1 MLKRFRYQIAI
12 FLSVIGPGLITAN
25 VDNDSGGIFTYSQAG
40 AKYGYLPL
48 WTLIPITLLLIVT
61 QEMCSRMGAVTG
73 KGLSDLIREEF
84 GLRTTF
90 FLMIALVLTNFTN
103 VIAEFAGIA
112 SSLELFHIS
121 RYISVPICAVAV
133 WFLVVR
139 GNYRSVE
146 KIFLFAC
153 CLYVTYIISAFL
165 LKPDWKE
172 AAIYSVKPI
181 LMFDTDYIT
190 MLIAMVGT
198 SIAPWMQFYLQS
210 AIVEKGITAKEYV
223 QSRIEVVVGC
233 ILTDVVA
240 FFIIVS
246 CATAIWAHGPKDIN
260 DAADAAVALK
270 PFGQYA
276 YLLFSAGLFNASFF
290 AACILPLSTVF
301 TVCEG
306 LGFESG
312 VDKRFHEAPEFYWL
326 YTLLVVLGAAV
337 ILWPNFPLVK
347 MILSSQVLNGVLLPF
362 VLIYMVIL
370 INKKGLMKEWTNS
383 AAYNAVA
390 WVSVAIMIGL
400 TLALA
405 SITVK
410 QMMPQAKAG
419 AWKLSPARPGA
430 RRPQDAKP
438 RFRPSCVQ
446 SGRSRIPHRASDPPG
461 RRHRE
466 IFGLIPAGTCK
477 RPSSLKSFLRWWAE
491 WLASRSRRGWR
502 AARSAAWRIP
512 ESRAC
517 RRVSGCAAARSSR
530 RDNSP
535 GCGIRRR
542 W

>member
-12 FLSVIGPGLITAN
+12 FVAVVGPGLITAN
-25 VDNDSGGIFTYSQAG
+25 VDNDSGGILTYSQAG

-112 SSLELFHIS
+112 GSLEIFHIS

-133 WFLVVR
+133 WLLVVR
-139 GNYRSVE
+139 GNYRTVE
-146 KIFLFAC
+146 KVFLVAC
-153 CLYVTYIISAFL
+153 TLYATYIVSGIL

-181 LMFDTDYIT
+181 LMFDEGYIT

-198 SIAPWMQFYLQS
+198 SIAPWMQFYLQA
-210 AIVEKGITAKEYV
+210 AIVEKGITTKEYRE
-223 QSRIEVVVGC
+223 SRIEVIVGC
-233 ILTDVVA
+233 ILMDIVA

-246 CATAIWAHGPKDIN
+246 CAGAIWAHGPKDIEN
-260 DAADAAVALK
+260 AADAALALK

-276 YLLFSAGLFNASFF
+276 YMLFSAGLFNASFF
-290 AACILPLSTVF
+290 AACILPLSTVY

-312 VDKRFHEAPEFYWL
+312 VDKRFREAPTFYWL
-326 YTLLVVLGAAV
+326 YTLLVVFGAGI

-347 MILSSQVLNGVLLPF
+347 MILLSQVINGVLLP
-362 VLIYMVIL
+362 VILIYMVML
-370 INKKGLMKEWTNS
+370 INKKALMKEWTNS
-383 AAYNAVA
+383 HIYNAVA
-390 WVSVAIMIGL
+390 WVAVVIMIGL

-405 SITVK
+405 SISVR
-410 QMMPQAKAG
+410 QMMQTK
-419 AWKLSPARPGA
+419 
-430 RRPQDAKP
+430 
-438 RFRPSCVQ
+438 
-446 SGRSRIPHRASDPPG
+446 
-461 RRHRE
+461 
-466 IFGLIPAGTCK
+466 
-477 RPSSLKSFLRWWAE
+477 
-491 WLASRSRRGWR
+491 
-502 AARSAAWRIP
+502 SAATAP
-512 ESRAC
+512 VSRPVAD
-517 RRVSGCAAARSSR
+517 VKGGDSGGHQVAAGLRQNKQS
-530 RDNSP
+530 D
-535 GCGIRRR
+535 
-542 W
+542 